1 MELGVIFDTR
11 LHALSSKVGFER
23 NGDLSAAIVERDAIP
38 LAFFC
43 WSLTNVTRFSRSG
56 SRLYCRRKHF
66 PFVCPL

>member
-38 LAFFC
+38 LAFLLLEPNERCSFQ
-43 WSLTNVTRFSRSG
+43 
-56 SRLYCRRKHF
+56 
-66 PFVCPL
+66 PFGFAPILPA